1 MGFAFCKG
9 KATWPKTHLHE
20 ISFFLAFQVPEILRS
35 IPAGKVFRMRQQTQV
50 LWERY
55 LSSVEKIVMTTL
67 EVREAIRGWGLA
79 QMTLAVPKSDVVM
92 EVAWF

>member
-1 MGFAFCKG
+1 MKSPF
-9 KATWPKTHLHE
+9 
-20 ISFFLAFQVPEILRS
+20 SSQVPEILRS

-67 EVREAIRGWGLA
+67 EVREAIRGARGHA
-79 QMTLAVPKSDVVM
+79 QMTSI
-92 EVAWF
+92 